1 MLLEVPCK
9 DGKLQLLKEGIL
21 QVEAKNRRVW
31 LVSCTRITKF
41 ITHPGEKTLVN
52 LLVHTTQG
60 IYQAHMVTKADVV
73 KLQDLFLHL
82 QTCTM
87 QRRRW

>member
-9 DGKLQLLKEGIL
+9 DGKLQLLKEGFL
-21 QVEAKNRRVW
+21 QVAAANRRIWEVP
-31 LVSCTRITKF
+31 CARITKF
-41 ITHPGEKTLVN
+41 TTHPGAMTSVN

-60 IYQAHMVTKADVV
+60 IYQARMVTKADVK

-82 QTCTM
+82 QTRTA